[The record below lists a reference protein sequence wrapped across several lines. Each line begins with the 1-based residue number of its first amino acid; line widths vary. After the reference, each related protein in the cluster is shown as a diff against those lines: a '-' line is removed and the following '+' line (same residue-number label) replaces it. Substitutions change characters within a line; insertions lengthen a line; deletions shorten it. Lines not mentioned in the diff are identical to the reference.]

1 MSGFQARFDSHIA
14 VANSA
19 AANNTVA
26 LQEHPIKMHPAHVRR
41 LLASISKLLG
51 LVDGNQARHPEYL
64 AATPTMV
71 PEKAIE
77 LAASVKP
84 SFDAGVEHF
93 IQNTLPQLVD
103 VEDRL
108 NRAVGAAEFKIAEIK
123 NQQVRSLKQI
133 IDRANF
139 SKGTLDSLLEEAK
152 KEKSELFGSADEV
165 AKAVLSVSASQK
177 KVSEVAA
184 LAAKLA
190 NGHARQGSLESLVRD
205 ARSKSD
211 EIDTL
216 LVSITVS
223 KDVAEQAAEHA
234 KGSSGRAEDELS
246 GLSLSNEKAV
256 EILNNATQAGL
267 AGAYKTER
275 EKLKKQQDIFGYIF
289 YGVIVAIIV
298 YAAIFLIPIAR
309 DLLVPSDKRGIASAE
324 NAEILLVRLLILTPA
339 IWALIFTNRR
349 YANLESLQ
357 MDYAAKASTAL
368 AYSGYRDEMNDDA
381 ELSKRLKDGLL
392 IRFLEHPSRL
402 LKNGIKDDVFEH
414 LRTSTNN
421 EKKTA
426 AKGNDTVA
434 HALDVDEE

>member
-19 AANNTVA
+19 AANNTTA
-26 LQEHPIKMHPAHVRR
+26 LQEHPIKMHPAHIRR

-51 LVDGNQARHPEYL
+51 LVDGNQAKHPEFL

-77 LAASVKP
+77 LAASIKP
-84 SFDAGVEHF
+84 SLDAGVEHF

-133 IDRANF
+133 IDRANV
-139 SKGTLDSLLEEAK
+139 SKGNLDSLLETTK

-165 AKAVLSVSASQK
+165 AKAVLSVSTSQK
-177 KVSEVAA
+177 KVMEIAA
-184 LAAKLA
+184 LAEKLA
-190 NGHARQGSLESLVRD
+190 NGHARQGSLESLVRN
-205 ARSKSD
+205 ARAKSD
-211 EIDTL
+211 EIEAL
-216 LVSITVS
+216 LAAITTS
-223 KDVAEQAAEHA
+223 KDDAEVSAENAKTSSAQAD
-234 KGSSGRAEDELS
+234 KELKD
-246 GLSLSNEKAV
+246 LNLSNEKAV

-267 AGAYKTER
+267 AGAYKIER
-275 EKLKKQQDIFGYIF
+275 EHLKKQQDWFGYVF
-289 YGVIVAIIV
+289 YGTIIAIII

-324 NAEILLVRLLILTPA
+324 NAELLLVRLLILTPA

-349 YANLESLQ
+349 YSNLESLQ
-357 MDYAAKASTAL
+357 MDYAAKAATAL
-368 AYSGYRDEMNDDA
+368 AYSGYRDEMSDDA
-381 ELSKRLKDGLL
+381 DLSKRLKDGLL

-402 LKNGIKDDVFEH
+402 LKNGANDDVFEH
-414 LRTSTNN
+414 LRASAGGEKHATAKDKESSTS
-421 EKKTA
+421 KQ
-426 AKGNDTVA
+426 GSD
-434 HALDVDEE
+434 DE

>member
-41 LLASISKLLG
+41 LLANISRLLG
-51 LVDGNQARHPEYL
+51 LVDGNQAKHPEYL
-64 AATPTMV
+64 AGTPTMV
-71 PEKAIE
+71 PEKAID
-77 LAASVKP
+77 LAASIKP

-133 IDRANF
+133 IDRANV
-139 SKGTLDSLLEEAK
+139 SKGMLDSLLEETK
-152 KEKSELFGSADEV
+152 KEKSDLFGSADEV

-211 EIDTL
+211 EIDAL
-216 LVSITVS
+216 LLTVS
-223 KDVAEQAAEHA
+223 ASKDAAQMAAEQA
-234 KGSSGRAEDELS
+234 KGASGRADDELL
-246 GLSLSNEKAV
+246 GLSRSNEKAV

-289 YGVIVAIIV
+289 YGIIIAIIV

-357 MDYAAKASTAL
+357 MDYAAKSATAL
-368 AYSGYRDEMNDDA
+368 AYSGYRDEMSDDA

-402 LKNGIKDDVFEH
+402 LKNGAKDDVFEH
-414 LRTSTNN
+414 LRASAAS

-426 AKGNDTVA
+426 TRDKDPYPA
-434 HALDVDEE
+434 ALDLEDE